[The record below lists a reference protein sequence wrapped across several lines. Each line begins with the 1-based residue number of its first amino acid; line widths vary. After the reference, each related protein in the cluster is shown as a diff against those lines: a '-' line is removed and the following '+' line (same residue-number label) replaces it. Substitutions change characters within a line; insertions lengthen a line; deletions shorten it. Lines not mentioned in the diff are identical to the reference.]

1 MGSWFTPSDSDNQ
14 SGAQYNAEY
23 NRKQQE
29 IAARNKAMT
38 QPRSAPTPSDV
49 APQNTAEQRRSR
61 LNALKFGAMST
72 IKTSPQ
78 GITGKGPE
86 LQTPAAGGTGKNTIG
101 S

>member
-14 SGAQYNAEY
+14 SGQQYNEEY
-23 NRKQQE
+23 NRQQQE
-29 IAARNKAMT
+29 AAKMRAAMV

-49 APQNTAEQRRSR
+49 APLNTQADRRNRIS
-61 LNALKFGAMST
+61 ALKYGAMST

-78 GITGKGPE
+78 GVTGAGPE
-86 LQTPAAGGTGKNTIG
+86 LQTPSAQGKAKIG